1 MELATRLVLGVA
13 GVVAVAL
20 SLAGVLF
27 ALAYTLTVLLGGG
40 D

>member
-1 MELATRLVLGVA
+1 LALLGGVA
-13 GVVAVAL
+13 VELG
-20 SLAGVLF
+20 LAGVLF